1 MSQLIWYS
9 MFNINFSLNNQF
21 KVYLSIRDFF
31 QLLKTRP
38 AKTSFIDSGECLG
51 WVQTPKLECRL
62 NKKLKERFT
71 FIINARPARG

>member
-21 KVYLSIRDFF
+21 KVYLSIRDLF

-38 AKTSFIDSGECLG
+38 VKTSCIDCVGCLG
-51 WVQTPKLECRL
+51 LGLSTKTIVPIKS
-62 NKKLKERFT
+62 KIKEKSHIFY
-71 FIINARPARG
+71 